1 MNIVCILKQ
10 SVQLRALRPSEEEMR
25 QSYWSWPQD
34 RPAVVSA
41 ESIPSSCADLDELN
55 KLVSLLRSE
64 LFQVKRE
71 NDVLELKVIRMEKL
85 LDHCLGP
92 QFEQD
97 VRRDLALLKERTN
110 RCAISHLFKGS
121 DEMDDNEWD
130 EGPSNRYEGEEK
142 DEEGIEGGEVQ
153 RKPSEVEEAQRKRR
167 EGEQVKIKSSKGEEA
182 QRKSCEGEE
191 VKRKSNEG
199 EELQRK
205 SSEGEEVKRKSNEG
219 EELQRKSSEG
229 EEVKRKNSEG
239 EELQRKSSD
248 RGELPRKISD
258 GEDPQRKRREGKEV
272 KRKRSEEK
280 EVQIKECEEG
290 GDEVVLVCDDIGEST
305 AGTTVEFTLGDI
317 DLDQPT
323 AVLSELNVW
332 LNDKGKAVEQ
342 GVQLRKRKRII
353 PMWKIL
359 EASELVKKTVPKTTR
374 LRMLDPMKAIPHDD
388 MVKLL
393 KFCWEWRHN
402 PK

>member
-1 MNIVCILKQ
+1 MRKLNNYFFQSKE

-41 ESIPSSCADLDELN
+41 ESNPSSCADLDELN

-71 NDVLELKVIRMEKL
+71 NDVLDIKVIRMEKL

-92 QFEQD
+92 QFEQE

-121 DEMDDNEWD
+121 DEMDDSEWD

-153 RKPSEVEEAQRKRR
+153 RKTSEVEEAQRKTS

-182 QRKSCEGEE
+182 QRKS
-191 VKRKSNEG
+191 
-199 EELQRK
+199 
-205 SSEGEEVKRKSNEG
+205 SEGEEVKRRSNEGKELQRKSSRGEEVKRKGNEG

-229 EEVKRKNSEG
+229 EEVKRKNN
-239 EELQRKSSD
+239 
-248 RGELPRKISD
+248 
-258 GEDPQRKRREGKEV
+258 
-272 KRKRSEEK
+272 
-280 EVQIKECEEG
+280 
-290 GDEVVLVCDDIGEST
+290 DIGEST

-332 LNDKGKAVEQ
+332 LNDKSKAVEQ

-353 PMWKIL
+353 AMWKIL
-359 EASELVKKTVPKTTR
+359 EASELVKKTVPETTR
-374 LRMLDPMKAIPHDD
+374 LQMLDPMKAIPHDD

-393 KFCWEWRHN
+393 KLCWEWRHN